1 MKYRDFSPVQ
11 LFKLFFDEDLW
22 NLLVI
27 QTMVYATF
35 RGETDFLVTKIRNKS
50 VHRKFDSI

>member
-35 RGETDFLVTKIRNKS
+35 RGETNFLVTKIKNESVYRN
-50 VHRKFDSI
+50 FDSI